1 MEGKNRNKG
10 RWFSFA
16 FIIFK
21 KTNEMDI
28 RHYFDEVNFSHFS
41 ELNATG
47 WKYSMGAAIEKNT
60 KKFTAE
66 KFPKLELAIFGVS
79 FDSRK
84 DETYSD
90 ESSEKIR
97 KELYY
102 LAKPE
107 IKINIVDFG
116 NLKNSK
122 SIKGFYKALRDIVEY
137 FNELNIPVAVI
148 GGSQDLDYGIC
159 DAFKT
164 DKLFTYSTIDAFL
177 DVKKGKEPF
186 TAKNYLSRVFASNP
200 DIFQFNLIGY
210 QSYYVASDILKKT
223 KGINDHIRLGQ
234 LREDI
239 TCAEP
244 VLRNTDFLSFDI
256 GAIKYSDVAGGNPFH
271 PNGLRSEE
279 ACQLAKYAGLSERLK
294 IFGLFN
300 IDHERDK
307 YGLTVSLSAQI
318 IWYFIDGISN
328 RNKLK
333 VSFKENRIIYQ
344 IDVKEVGSP
353 LVFIKNELTN
363 QWWMQI
369 RSFNNEF
376 VLFAC
381 SENEYMQASNNDIP
395 ERWLRYIQKIDG
407 YLK

>member
-1 MEGKNRNKG
+1 
-10 RWFSFA
+10 
-16 FIIFK
+16 
-21 KTNEMDI
+21 MDI

-41 ELNATG
+41 ELNLTG
-47 WKYSMGAAIEKNT
+47 WKYSMGATIEKNT
-60 KKFTAE
+60 KKFTV
-66 KFPKLELAIFGVS
+66 KQFPKLELVILGVP
-79 FDSRK
+79 FDSRI
-84 DETYSD
+84 DEMHSK
-90 ESSEKIR
+90 ESSEIIR
-97 KELYY
+97 KELYK

-107 IKINIVDFG
+107 LKVNIVDFG

-122 SIKGFYKALRDIVEY
+122 SIKGCYKALRDIVEY
-137 FNELNIPVAVI
+137 FNELNIPVVVM
-148 GGSQDLDYGIC
+148 GGSQDLDHGIC
-159 DAFKT
+159 DAFKS
-164 DKLFTYSTIDAFL
+164 DKLFTYSTIDALL
-177 DVKKGKEPF
+177 DVKKGKEPL
-186 TAKNYLSRVFASNP
+186 TAKNYLSRVFAANP

-210 QSYYVASDILKKT
+210 QSHYVASDFFSKI

-244 VLRNTDFLSFDI
+244 VLRNTDYLSFDI
-256 GAIKYSDVAGGNPFH
+256 GAIKYSDVSGGNPFN

-300 IDHERDK
+300 IDPEKDQ
-307 YGLTVSLSAQI
+307 YGLTASLSAQI
-318 IWYFIDGISN
+318 IWYFIDGLSN

-333 VSFKENRIIYQ
+333 VSFKENKRIYQ

-363 QWWMQI
+363 QWWMQFQ
-369 RSFNNEF
+369 SFNNKI
-376 VLFAC
+376 LLLAC
-381 SENEYMQASNNDIP
+381 SENEYLQACNNDIP